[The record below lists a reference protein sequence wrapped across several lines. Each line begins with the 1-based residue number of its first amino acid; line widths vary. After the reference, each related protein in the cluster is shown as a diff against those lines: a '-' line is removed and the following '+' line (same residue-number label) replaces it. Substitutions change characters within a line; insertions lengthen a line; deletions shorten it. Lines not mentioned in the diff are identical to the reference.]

1 MQKYRH
7 MHTNDRICRH
17 RTPAYETKLPRL
29 SVRIIPVSSTML
41 PRLSVRFIAM
51 PSCRPNAPRCLPGE
65 VAARVRAS
73 VRDRASVR
81 PIERAD
87 LCLGVVCLIIGEFKI
102 LGVLGVF
109 LADCRTGL
117 SSFSGLSSGKLFR
130 FSRGSTLLE
139 IDLLN

>member
-1 MQKYRH
+1 MQKYGH

-17 RTPAYETKLPRL
+17 RTPAYETMLPRL
-29 SVRIIPVSSTML
+29 SVRVIPVSSTML
-41 PRLSVRFIAM
+41 PRLSVRFIPM

-65 VAARVRAS
+65 VAARAS

-102 LGVLGVF
+102 LGDLGVF

-139 IDLLN
+139 IDFLN